1 MKPIEVISSLPQ
13 WAKASPEE
21 ILASP
26 AWAMPCRL
34 GEAQCTMRLDETR
47 PAETLDL
54 SVALDGEE
62 HVVGI
67 ADSEAFPDLHAVW
80 ASRAEVPEQVLLAI
94 VEKDC
99 GPLLQLIE
107 NAVRRQLKISG
118 LAAAPAAP
126 DSRLLCARVEGGDA
140 QRISFTLT
148 LSPSVENA
156 LGQLRCI
163 DPAHPSVRET
173 RLAAETEYA
182 SFVLPS
188 GDLASLSPGDALLLP
203 EIGSISPRLVIEGLF
218 VVSEGG
224 VARWNDDG
232 ILRVCAAEPSAID
245 AGALLDAAS
254 GEKPLTA
261 AQPQENA
268 QLKLVRSGAIL
279 ARGHLGRIGSQ
290 SAFLVESAA
299 NG

>member
-1 MKPIEVISSLPQ
+1 MRQVKRVAIMGAVGMMGLVMWTVQGAEPYPNPHRIVRYLDAEADTTVNGVVNNGTIYKRGKGTATLP
-13 WAKASPEE
+13 
-21 ILASP
+21 
-26 AWAMPCRL
+26 
-34 GEAQCTMRLDETR
+34 
-47 PAETLDL
+47 
-54 SVALDGEE
+54 
-62 HVVGI
+62 
-67 ADSEAFPDLHAVW
+67 
-80 ASRAEVPEQVLLAI
+80 
-94 VEKDC
+94 
-99 GPLLQLIE
+99 
-107 NAVRRQLKISG
+107 
-118 LAAAPAAP
+118 APA
-126 DSRLLCARVEGGDA
+126 LNGG
-140 QRISFTLT
+140 
-148 LSPSVENA
+148 
-156 LGQLRCI
+156 G
-163 DPAHPSVRET
+163 
-173 RLAAETEYA
+173 
-182 SFVLPS
+182 
-188 GDLASLSPGDALLLP
+188 SL
-203 EIGSISPRLVIEGLF
+203 